1 LFQGSE
7 SAGEWHCA
15 GTVKPVQGAFTA
27 DFLHGHGPIFAMASH
42 APALGLILHIAVNQR
57 TSTRAP
63 FFTNTGMHEMKFF
76 LTILAAGFLFTAAW
90 AAEPVNV
97 NTASAEEI
105 SENLKG
111 IGLSKASLIIEY
123 REANGNFLHVDELVN
138 VKGIGIKTVDRNR
151 GMILLQ
157 DEETPMKN

>member
-1 LFQGSE
+1 
-7 SAGEWHCA
+7 
-15 GTVKPVQGAFTA
+15 
-27 DFLHGHGPIFAMASH
+27 
-42 APALGLILHIAVNQR
+42 
-57 TSTRAP
+57 
-63 FFTNTGMHEMKFF
+63 MKFL
-76 LTILAAGFLFTAAW
+76 LTLLAAGFLFTTAW

-111 IGLSKASLIIEY
+111 IGPSKAQLIVDY
-123 REANGNFLHVDELVN
+123 REANGTFLHVDELVN

-157 DEETPMKN
+157 DEGVAVEN